1 MRRVHDVKKMTDN
14 PYLNMYA
21 LDMCDECGKHSTYY
35 LASRNQSIEDLKLST
50 GVNKADGVIVYAVYK
65 GKNKGKRTG

>member
-50 GVNKADGVIVYAVYK
+50 GVN
-65 GKNKGKRTG
+65 GKLRCDCLCGLQREK